1 MSAWRW
7 PLASNRIRGGSERNT
22 FGTVRT
28 SRDGT
33 PRAHQG
39 WDFAAPIGTDCRAIG
54 AGTVERFEERGDYGL
69 QVLIRLDQPVNGGP
83 VWAFYAHLS
92 RVVVKA
98 GDVVTAGQVIGQTGE
113 SGNARGM
120 PAADQHL
127 HFELRTEPNPGL
139 GLDGRIS
146 PLLIYGR
153 CPLNVTV
160 EDEVKP

>member
-1 MSAWRW
+1 MIAWRW
-7 PLASNRIRGGSERNT
+7 PLASNRIRGGSARNT
-22 FGTVRT
+22 FGMVRAKP
-28 SRDGT
+28 DGT

-54 AGTVERFEERGDYGL
+54 SGVVELVEERGDYGL
-69 QVLIRLDQPVNGGP
+69 QIVLRLTEPANGEP
-83 VWAFYAHLS
+83 AWAFYAHLS
-92 RVVVKA
+92 SASVKA
-98 GDVVTAGQVIGQTGE
+98 GDVVTAGQVIGRTGE

-153 CPLNVTV
+153 CPLRETI
-160 EDEVKP
+160 EDEVTA